1 MPSLQLCTSLM
12 PFYCAFDW
20 EGEAYFDGF
29 EPVIIWLGGTLEDQI
44 TLVLVKKGVIDCS
57 NDTQCDDDRA
67 CLDSL
72 RQAGRKLCELPCD
85 RLTFFLQKN
94 LLKFSPHPL
103 RVGGALFSLVV
114 AQWLSIHL
122 ANKRSW
128 IPRMTFF
135 LSSSSELCFLKTGH
149 SVRCD
154 TKILTFP

>member
-103 RVGGALFSLVV
+103 RVDGSRWCLVLIGCSTVAEYTPRKQEVVDSKNDLFSLFIFWVV
-114 AQWLSIHL
+114 L
-122 ANKRSW
+122 
-128 IPRMTFF
+128 P
-135 LSSSSELCFLKTGH
+135 
-149 SVRCD
+149 
-154 TKILTFP
+154 